1 MDDHGALCSL
11 QSRDDVAFVRISG
24 DIYLDNHEE
33 FDAFL
38 SENVSPRFSKVVLDA
53 THVKTICSAALG
65 AIVKAHKR
73 AREAGGE
80 VVFVNVQRKV
90 QTLLEITRLA
100 SVLKLLD
107 TDQAALDYLSSLP

>member
-1 MDDHGALCSL
+1 MADYGALCSL
-11 QSRDDVAFVRISG
+11 QSREDVAFVRIAG

-33 FDAFL
+33 FDSFL
-38 SENVSPRFSKVVLDA
+38 SEHVSPRFSKVVLDA
-53 THVKTICSAALG
+53 SQVKTICSAALG

-80 VVFVNVQRKV
+80 VVFVNVQKKV

-100 SVLKLLD
+100 SVLKMLD
-107 TDQAALDYLSSLP
+107 NDEAAYSYLSTPR